1 MVRGFAMEPTT
12 AIASVIATYILPEAF
27 KEGGKALGKGVSQ
40 AVSQLITVIREKFQA
55 AGREGTL
62 ADFEEEP
69 TEENQSEFET
79 VLKKLM
85 SKDDAF
91 AKNLV
96 ELVKQSELSGLV
108 RQEMLTDVETE
119 SLEVGNM
126 NQRTKQGDSIEQTMA
141 KNLKAKSI
149 KIGDMTQQI

>member
-1 MVRGFAMEPTT
+1 MEPVT
-12 AIASVIATYILPEAF
+12 ALASAIATYILPEAF

-40 AVSQLITVIREKFQA
+40 AVSQLITVIREKFKA

-62 ADFEEEP
+62 ADFEAEP

-79 VLKKLM
+79 VLKKLI

-91 AKNLV
+91 ARNLA
-96 ELVKQSELSGLV
+96 ELVKYIKLPESVS
-108 RQEMLTDVETE
+108 QEVLTDVETE
-119 SLEVGNM
+119 DLEVGNI
-126 NQRTKQGDSIEQTMA
+126 NQRTKQGNSIEQTIA

-149 KIGDMTQQI
+149 KIGDMTQEC

>member
-1 MVRGFAMEPTT
+1 MLLLYHAHTEP
-12 AIASVIATYILPEAF
+12 
-27 KEGGKALGKGVSQ
+27 
-40 AVSQLITVIREKFQA
+40 R
-55 AGREGTL
+55 R
-62 ADFEEEP
+62 
-69 TEENQSEFET
+69 
-79 VLKKLM
+79 
-85 SKDDAF
+85 

-96 ELVKQSELSGLV
+96 ELVKQSELSGLF